1 MDHEVKKISA
11 VEKCPA
17 VTTEG
22 EILPILRRY
31 IDQYQWR
38 WNLARRVINLYFG
51 TRYTEKELKRLYKY
65 GK

>member
-1 MDHEVKKISA
+1 MDPVKKVTA

-17 VTTEG
+17 VKAEG

-51 TRYTEKELKRLYKY
+51 TAYTEQELKRLYKQ